1 MHTMKQIFVTQKEV
15 EDYQPKTIVQ
25 TTYITPSRSIDVYND
40 GMVFYNDDGLYFSI
54 YESVQDYYNDE
65 LPLESFDSEEEAE
78 YFIQHYTL

>member
-1 MHTMKQIFVTQKEV
+1 MKQIFVTQKEV

-25 TTYITPSRSIDVYND
+25 TTYITSSRSIDVYND

-54 YESVQDYYNDE
+54 YENVQDFYNDE
-65 LPLESFDSEEEAE
+65 LPLESFDSEEDAE